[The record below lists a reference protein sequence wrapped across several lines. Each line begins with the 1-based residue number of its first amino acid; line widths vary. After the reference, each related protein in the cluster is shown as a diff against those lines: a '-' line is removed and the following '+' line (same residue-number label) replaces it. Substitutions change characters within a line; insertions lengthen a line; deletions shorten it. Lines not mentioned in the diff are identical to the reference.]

1 MRVSASFTVFLGV
14 FAMCTSVTI
23 SNGNNAI
30 LSKPQDHYIPACV
43 SSCNEGNDLPY
54 NIMCVHSCTLDAI
67 RPDGLDA
74 WLTYFIRALLFS
86 ALYSYAIS
94 ESLLALIPPSVQQ
107 PARNRHRGSTSA
119 RNTRTVMIGFGAL
132 ALVILLMGGISV
144 QKKLL
149 ASVFPATW
157 TARPYDIYTT
167 VGMGMASGHAVLL
180 LYIRWLLWTV
190 FEPVE
195 PCDSDIN
202 AYIDGVIVLILWST
216 LWWEFHYISQCFIG
230 FVVAVLL
237 INLVRKV
244 SDRCSSYIPP
254 SKCAVER
261 SDKYLRQHALQ
272 PERRSLRLAL
282 ARRLALAAG
291 LKG

>member
-1 MRVSASFTVFLGV
+1 MRFFAAFVCVFTT
-14 FAMCTSVTI
+14 CTVVTL

-30 LSKPQDHYIPACV
+30 FNKPSTHYIPACV
-43 SSCNEGNDLPY
+43 SSCNEGNYLPY
-54 NIMCVHSCTLDAI
+54 IMCVHGCTLDAI

-74 WLTYFIRALLFS
+74 WFTYFVRSILFS
-86 ALYSYAIS
+86 SLYSFTLTT
-94 ESLLALIPPSVQQ
+94 SLLALISPSVQQ

-119 RNTRTVMIGFGAL
+119 RNTLKVKIGIGAL
-132 ALVILLMGGISV
+132 VLVILLMGGISG

-190 FEPVE
+190 FELVE

-244 SDRCSSYIPP
+244 SDRFSSYIPL

-261 SDKYLRQHALQ
+261 RREYRRQDAL
-272 PERRSLRLAL
+272 PEKRRSLRLAL
-282 ARRLALAAG
+282 LRFD
-291 LKG
+291 